1 MPAEPMNTAAP
12 QTLWSPAAP
21 PDARALAYTI
31 GDDPH
36 WDSRLLRFD
45 VLGSLGHIVGL
56 RRAGLLSP
64 GDHARLHNHLVAALA
79 AIERGELQLAPE
91 QEDVHTAVELWLSS
105 RDLELGQRLH
115 TGRSRNDQVACD
127 LRLFMKDALLG
138 LLDLGTRLA
147 TVLCEFAALHERVLW
162 PGFTHQRRAMPS
174 SLGLW
179 AAAFAEGLVDTLEAG
194 PALLAQID
202 RSPLGSAAGY
212 GVPLPLDREATAQA
226 LGFAGVVQTVT
237 AVQNGRGKLEAALL
251 FFCTQLGHELS
262 RLASDVCLYS
272 AEEFGFL
279 ILPSELATGS
289 SLMPH
294 KRNPDVFELT
304 RARAAALEGD
314 LVQLRFVA
322 GKLTSGYHRDFQLL
336 KEPLFRGVQRTV
348 EMLDILTLA
357 IPKLGVDAERCW
369 AAIGGSLLVTD
380 EVIQRV
386 ESGEPFRSAYRAVA
400 TELKQ
405 GTLETPPACAEDLI
419 RRRSYTGGIGNL
431 GLGALR
437 RRLHGC
443 ETVTWQAR
451 TQFQQ
456 ALATLQAPLPL
467 PTDETLP

>member
-12 QTLWSPAAP
+12 KTLWSPAAP

-36 WDSRLLRFD
+36 WDTRLLRFD

-194 PALLAQID
+194 PALLAQIG
-202 RSPLGSAAGY
+202 RS
-212 GVPLPLDREATAQA
+212 
-226 LGFAGVVQTVT
+226 
-237 AVQNGRGKLEAALL
+237 LL

-322 GKLTSGYHRDFQLL
+322 GKLTSGYHRCF
-336 KEPLFRGVQRTV
+336 EGCSAPS
-348 EMLDILTLA
+348 
-357 IPKLGVDAERCW
+357 RC
-369 AAIGGSLLVTD
+369 ST
-380 EVIQRV
+380 
-386 ESGEPFRSAYRAVA
+386 S
-400 TELKQ
+400 
-405 GTLETPPACAEDLI
+405 
-419 RRRSYTGGIGNL
+419 
-431 GLGALR
+431 
-437 RRLHGC
+437 
-443 ETVTWQAR
+443 
-451 TQFQQ
+451 
-456 ALATLQAPLPL
+456 
-467 PTDETLP
+467 